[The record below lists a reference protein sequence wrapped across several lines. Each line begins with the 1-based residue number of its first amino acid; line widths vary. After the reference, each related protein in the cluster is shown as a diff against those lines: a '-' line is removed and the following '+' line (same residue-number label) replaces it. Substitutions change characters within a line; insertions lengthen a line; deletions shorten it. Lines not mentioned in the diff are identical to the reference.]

1 MVYFLIHALLLIK
14 RTYYY
19 RIMDIG
25 EKIKSLRTN
34 RKFTAKELSA
44 LSDIPEKSIYKI
56 ESGGVK
62 DPRISS
68 VTALAKG
75 LDCSIDQIVGN
86 VAATDTVTQ
95 VIELLSE
102 EESYNPVERS
112 YLIYLLEKFRNKDE
126 YFQSMANNNLPEDV
140 ADDLMTLA
148 RLKDKPHKT
157 YEDYMHIKHLE
168 EEYPSS

>member
-1 MVYFLIHALLLIK
+1 MCIYALLLIK
-14 RTYYY
+14 QTYCYH
-19 RIMDIG
+19 IMDIG
-25 EKIKSLRTN
+25 EKIKSLRAKK
-34 RKFTAKELSA
+34 KFTAKELSM

-68 VTALAKG
+68 VAALARG

-86 VAATDTVTQ
+86 IATTDTVTQ

-102 EESYNPVERS
+102 EESYNPVERN

-126 YFQSMANNNLPEDV
+126 YFQSMANQNLPEDV
-140 ADDLMTLA
+140 ADDLVTLA

-157 YEDYMHIKHLE
+157 YEDYLQIKHLE